1 MKRAENNNLKAE
13 FTAWLNILAYRT
25 KLNFIRNESKHTCNI
40 PFEEADVKC
49 YDSTEDNQ
57 QFEFQCEWLREVF
70 DGLPASQR
78 RILEMLYFE
87 GKRVAEIASEMKCSQ
102 QNIYN
107 QKSKALKFLR
117 ANKRMEDM

>member
-1 MKRAENNNLKAE
+1 MKREENNNLKAE

-40 PFEEADVKC
+40 SFDESDVKC
-49 YDSTEDNQ
+49 YDGSEDNP
-57 QFEFQCEWLREVF
+57 QFEFQCVWLREAF
-70 DGLPASQR
+70 NYLPTSQQK
-78 RILEMLYFE
+78 ILEMLYLK

-117 ANKRMEDM
+117 SIAEKENK